1 MERTL
6 RITGTGKLSIKPDLI
21 TIFLTIQNLKKDYD
35 ELLKTSA
42 KATNEIKNLLEE
54 VGFKKDD
61 IKTISFNIDTEYDS
75 YRDELNNYIKKFKG
89 FCFTHKMKIQF
100 EANNKT
106 LGQVLYALS
115 KCKSNPTFSIV
126 YTVSNPEEYKN
137 QLLENAITDS
147 KEKALVIAKASN
159 VQLGDILSID
169 YSWGELDIYAVP
181 FNSKRM
187 ILDENCSTSYELDIN
202 VDDID
207 VSDTITVVWNIK

>member
-1 MERTL
+1 
-6 RITGTGKLSIKPDLI
+6 
-21 TIFLTIQNLKKDYD
+21 
-35 ELLKTSA
+35 
-42 KATNEIKNLLEE
+42 
-54 VGFKKDD
+54 
-61 IKTISFNIDTEYDS
+61 
-75 YRDELNNYIKKFKG
+75 
-89 FCFTHKMKIQF
+89 MKIQF

-106 LGQVLYALS
+106 LGQVLNTLS
-115 KCKSNPTFSIV
+115 KCKSKPTFSIV

-137 QLLENAITDS
+137 QLLENAIADS

-169 YSWGELDIYAVP
+169 YSWGELDIYADP